1 MEKNN
6 VIFDELPA
14 LLRNVGYII
23 NVDEF
28 DMNYFCGRDNEIL
41 KMQVILNKKIKNN
54 ILLVGNPGVGKTKIV
69 EAYAAKNNV
78 KNIYVVECAKLVGG
92 CEFRGT
98 FEQKVVDVLDY
109 AKKYNLILFFDE
121 MHSLINL
128 GNSMGGMSITNI
140 LKPYLLDKEYCFI
153 GATTLE
159 EAKYFVEDEAFKR
172 RFSILRLD
180 EPSYDTLKN
189 IKNNFENNVLGEQ
202 IIDDIHMN
210 KILDDLNDKLPDKYF
225 PDKLLDLLDYVYSYI
240 TITDYK
246 NSIEDLIG
254 EYINEQRE
262 IFN

>member
-1 MEKNN
+1 
-6 VIFDELPA
+6 
-14 LLRNVGYII
+14 
-23 NVDEF
+23 
-28 DMNYFCGRDNEIL
+28 
-41 KMQVILNKKIKNN
+41 
-54 ILLVGNPGVGKTKIV
+54 
-69 EAYAAKNNV
+69 
-78 KNIYVVECAKLVGG
+78 
-92 CEFRGT
+92 
-98 FEQKVVDVLDY
+98 
-109 AKKYNLILFFDE
+109 

-159 EAKYFVEDEAFKR
+159 EVKFFVEDEAFKR

-189 IKNNFENNVLGEQ
+189 IKNNFEEIILGKK
-202 IIDDIHMN
+202 IIQDTYMD
-210 KILDDLNDKLPDKYF
+210 KVLDDLKEKLPDKYF
-225 PDKLLDLLDYVYSYI
+225 PDKMLDLLDYIYSYI
-240 TITDYK
+240 TTTNYN